1 MALSPTPTLDAAD
14 LAILDI
20 LQRDN
25 TVSQREIAAAVHLSP
40 PAVQRRIQRL
50 RDSGIIRAELAI
62 LDGARLGHPLTL
74 IVSVR
79 VHDEHPRHTE
89 PLRKRIL
96 AEPAVQQCYTVTGES
111 DFVLV
116 IAATTMP
123 HYEAITDRL
132 FGGDDNVARFQ
143 TSVALNCLK
152 AGFQIPLA

>member
-1 MALSPTPTLDAAD
+1 MALSPTPALDAAD

-25 TVSQREIAAAVHLSP
+25 TVSQRAIAAAVHLSP
-40 PAVQRRIQRL
+40 PAVQRRVQRL

-62 LDGARLGHPLTL
+62 LDGSRLGHPITL

-79 VHDEHPRHTE
+79 VHDEHPRHTDR
-89 PLRKRIL
+89 LRKRIL

-111 DFVLV
+111 DLVLV
-116 IAATTMP
+116 IIAATMP
-123 HYEAITDRL
+123 DYEAITERL

-152 AGFQIPLA
+152 AGFQIPLK